1 MKLFNYSKRCLI
13 AFSFF
18 VAIFSSGTQADV
30 TLHAENSFML
40 RDGDGLSY
48 FLDSS
53 NTLTLEQIQQLQS
66 AQKFSRLEGGF
77 SLGYRSDSLWLYL
90 PLNNVTAT
98 KLEKYIEIPFSFL
111 DRVEL
116 HHVVDDALISRMVS
130 GDSIAQ
136 SQKALASLNPS
147 FVVNL
152 LPGLN
157 DIYIRVKTT
166 SALAGAV
173 NIYTDEEFKTT
184 GDRQLFSYGLFFG
197 SAFLF
202 AIVSLSF
209 GLVRKRRIFLV
220 YFGFLL
226 SALLEKFST
235 LGLMGYLIL
244 PEKPGIAGG
253 LVGFFIGVAAVFA
266 TIFFVMLFKMRQ
278 RHPYLYKLMLL
289 ILLMSIITTISV
301 PLGYYQQTAPFLL
314 LGALLTV
321 LMAPR
326 LSFAIVKAKEP
337 FRLILLLGY
346 LIYVVSLGLTSLYVL
361 GFLSYSDLYPNAGLV
376 TVFAHA
382 LITFFALV
390 ALAQKDIQQRD
401 RASEESKLAAV
412 KQTEMLAKL
421 EEQKRF
427 MAMLAHEFKNPL
439 ANIRLNLEL
448 IKNSEESRRLTRCI
462 GSIDRMNRIIDRC
475 NSEIETHYLDDLM
488 FKKEVNL
495 KQLLDDEIEFLNF
508 RSDVRVHI
516 DTDNCFVI
524 SDPEMISVVLK
535 NILENA
541 IKYRLAQSLVDVTL
555 SSGSDSHVKL
565 AVVNTTRHSH
575 SFNAEV
581 IFERYYRHPKDLKHV
596 GSGLG
601 LFIVKSICNKL
612 DIAISARVDGAKFHL
627 ELEIPIKKREGLIGF
642 KSFR

>member
-1 MKLFNYSKRCLI
+1 MKLLNYSKRCLI
-13 AFSFF
+13 LLSFF
-18 VAIFSSGTQADV
+18 AAIFSSGTQADV
-30 TLHAENSFML
+30 KLHAENSFML

-116 HHVVDDALISRMVS
+116 HHVVDGALIGRMVS

-136 SQKALASLNPS
+136 SQKALESLNPA
-147 FVVNL
+147 FAVTL

-157 DIYIRVKTT
+157 DIYIQVKTT
-166 SALAGAV
+166 SALAGTV
-173 NIYTDEEFKTT
+173 NIYTHKEFEEA
-184 GDRQLFSYGLFFG
+184 GDWQLFTYGLFFG

-209 GLVRKRRIFLV
+209 GLVRKRVIFLV
-220 YFGFLL
+220 YFGFLF

-235 LGLMGYLIL
+235 LGLLGYLIL
-244 PEKPGIAGG
+244 PEKPSIAGG
-253 LVGFFIGVAAVFA
+253 LVGFFIGLAAVLA
-266 TIFFVMLFKMRQ
+266 TIFFSMLFKMKQ
-278 RHPYLYKLMLL
+278 RHLYLYKLMLL
-289 ILLMSIITTISV
+289 ILLISVITIISV

-326 LSFAIVKAKEP
+326 LSFAIIKAKEP
-337 FRLILLLGY
+337 FRLIILSGY

-390 ALAQKDIQQRD
+390 GLAQNDIQQREK
-401 RASEESKLAAV
+401 ASEESKLAAV
-412 KQTEMLAKL
+412 KQAEMLAKL

-448 IKNSEESRRLTRCI
+448 IKSSEESRRLSRCI

-495 KQLLDDEIEFLNF
+495 KQLLDDEIEFLNL
-508 RSDVRVHI
+508 RSDVRVHV
-516 DTDNCFVI
+516 DTDNYFVI

-541 IKYRLAQSLVDVTL
+541 IKYRLAHSLVDVTL

-575 SFNAEV
+575 SLDAEL
-581 IFERYYRHPKDLKHV
+581 IFERYYRHPKDLKHN

-601 LFIVKSICNKL
+601 LFIVKSICHKL
-612 DIAISARVDGAKFHL
+612 DISISAKVEDAKFHL
-627 ELEIPIKKREGLIGF
+627 ELDVPIKKEGGWIGF
-642 KSFR
+642 KSLR

>member
-1 MKLFNYSKRCLI
+1 MTILNYSKRCLI
-13 AFSFF
+13 FISFF
-18 VAIFSSGTQADV
+18 LVIFSGSTQAVV
-30 TLHAENSFML
+30 TLHAEQSFMP
-40 RDGDGLSY
+40 RDGYGLSY

-66 AQKFSRLEGGF
+66 EQKFSRLEKGF
-77 SLGYRSDSLWLYL
+77 SFGYRSDSLWLYL
-90 PLNNVTAT
+90 PLNNVSAT
-98 KLEKYIEIPFSFL
+98 KLERYIEVPFSFL

-116 HHVVDDALISRMVS
+116 YQVVDGALLSRIVS

-136 SQKALASLNPS
+136 SQKSLASLNPA

-173 NIYTDEEFKTT
+173 NIYTHEEFEEK
-184 GDRQLFSYGLFFG
+184 GDRQFFAYGMFFG

-209 GLVRKRRIFLV
+209 GLVRKRMIFLV

-244 PEKPGIAGG
+244 PEQPEIAGG

-266 TIFFVMLFKMRQ
+266 TIFFIMLFKMKQ
-278 RHPYLYKLMLL
+278 RHPYLFKLMLL
-289 ILLMSIITTISV
+289 ILLISMITIISV
-301 PLGYYQQTAPFLL
+301 PLGYYQQTAPLLL

-326 LSFAIVKAKEP
+326 LSYAIVKAKEP
-337 FRLILLLGY
+337 YSPIILVGY

-361 GFLSYSDLYPNAGLV
+361 GFLSYSDLYPNAGLF

-390 ALAQKDIQQRD
+390 GLAQNDIKQREK
-401 RASEESKLAAV
+401 ASEESKLAAV
-412 KQTEMLAKL
+412 KQAEMLTKL

-448 IKNSEESRRLTRCI
+448 IKSSEESRRLSRCI

-475 NSEIETHYLDDLM
+475 NSEIETHYLDDLI
-488 FKKEVNL
+488 FKKEVDL
-495 KQLLDDEIEFLNF
+495 KQLLEDEIEFLNL

-516 DTDNCFVI
+516 DTDKCSII
-524 SDPEMISVVLK
+524 SDPDMISVVLK

-541 IKYRLAQSLVDVTL
+541 SKYRLPHSMVDVAL
-555 SSGSDSHVKL
+555 SSWSDSHVKL

-575 SFNAEV
+575 SFDAEL
-581 IFERYYRHPKDLKHV
+581 IFERYYRHPKDLKHD

-601 LFIVKSICNKL
+601 LFIVKSICHKL
-612 DIAISARVDGAKFHL
+612 DIAISAKIDDAKFHL
-627 ELEIPIKKREGLIGF
+627 ELEIPIKTGGGVDRF
-642 KSFR
+642 